1 MATIQRK
8 LSIEAPVERVF
19 AYVNDPQNF
28 PTYWPSMVEVS
39 NVKHRPDGGNG
50 FDFLY
55 KMAGVKLRGHSDSVE
70 YVENKHVTS
79 KSEGAIPSRFDWD
92 FSGHDGVTDIS
103 LKVDYQLPSSALG
116 KLTEPILTRIN
127 ERECDSMLD
136 NLKSTLEGTK
146 K

>member
-1 MATIQRK
+1 MATITK
-8 LSIEAPVERVF
+8 KVSIEAPVARVF
-19 AYVNDPQNF
+19 AYVNDPENF
-28 PTYWPSMVEVS
+28 PTYWPSMIEVS
-39 NVKHRPDGGNG
+39 NVKKGTDGGRS

-70 YVENKHVTS
+70 FVENKHVAS

-92 FSGHDGVTDIS
+92 FSGKDGMTEIS
-103 LKVDYQLPSSALG
+103 LKVDYQLPAGAVG

-127 ERECDSMLD
+127 EREADSMLD